1 MSAAALALVY
11 GDTSVPY
18 LAPTYSGAVAGS
30 GVGGALTVTVAF
42 KSPPPSSGTL
52 SLRPAACPVGIGGL
66 PASECSWFEVQ
77 TTQDGVWHNAT
88 CVDLTGDAKSLVLT
102 VGGVTAGTAVNAT
115 RGFFSPWPVVVL
127 FSAEGLP
134 ALPWWEAL

>member
-1 MSAAALALVY
+1 MSYAARALIF
-11 GDTSVPY
+11 GDTTVPY
-18 LAPTYSGAVAGS
+18 LAPAYSGAVVGS
-30 GVGGALTVTVAF
+30 GGGGALTVTVSF

-66 PASECSWFEVQ
+66 PASECSWFEIQ
-77 TTQDGVWHNAT
+77 TQDGAWHNST
-88 CVDLTGDAKSLVLT
+88 GVDLSGDSKSLVLT

-134 ALPWWEAL
+134 VLPWWEAL